1 MKTIQ
6 LILLS
11 FLCSNLIAQQ
21 AGSLDPSFGIGGK
34 VVTSITNGLD
44 QAHGVAIQTNGKI
57 VVAGNSSSSITGKDF
72 VCARYNTNGTL
83 DSTFGNGGIVTTDLQ
98 IGSEDVAYD
107 LVIQTNGKIILAG
120 SSDNGTK
127 KDAALVRYNTNG
139 SIDSTFGTNGIVI
152 STFVSNQQ
160 DEIKVVKI
168 HALTGN
174 IIVGGNTEISSNEAK
189 PIVARYLS
197 TGNLDLT
204 FGVQQLPI
212 GTTLGNTYY
221 LCIEDLE
228 VRPNGKIVAAG
239 WRDIVSSSRYSD
251 FYAARIN
258 SNGTMDNTFSAD
270 GVMSYD
276 YGGSIDGRDQDR
288 AYSVSIRPDGDILL
302 IGTSHQSLALD
313 KFSLVELDD
322 AGGIKGPKTRK
333 DVGNL
338 YDVAYGFAEDNNGQ
352 FILAGSSGYTSKEF
366 TIVRTLES
374 SNYDLDVS
382 FGNGGVVH
390 TSFNNNSISE
400 SFDVLVQPAD
410 NKIVAVGYTGNDLAI
425 ARYLGTDI
433 PQLDSFQL
441 TSPANLATEQSY
453 STLPLVWTTAFGATS
468 YEIDVDTLPSFATAQ
483 TYTSSNTNIG
493 LSGLLSSTKYY
504 WRVRATDGTS
514 WGQYSAVWCFTTNS
528 LDNFNLIAP
537 ADLATNQVYVNLV
550 FDWTT
555 AVGASS
561 YEMLIDSSATFASNP
576 QTYTASSSTWTV
588 NNLQPKTEYFWKVRA
603 LNGTTA
609 GPWSSTWSFRT
620 EDLNSISKLL
630 QLQLNIYP
638 NPTNTD
644 LYLELPKSLNSSTY
658 RVVGITGE
666 IVKEGRIDQPIIKIN
681 LEDILPGM
689 YFLDVDHIVGQPFQ
703 IIR

>member
-57 VVAGNSSSSITGKDF
+57 VVAGNSSSLITGKDF

>member
-609 GPWSSTWSFRT
+609 GPWSSAWSFRT

-638 NPTNTD
+638 NPTSTD
-644 LYLELPKSLNSSTY
+644 LYLELPKSLNRSTY

>member
-609 GPWSSTWSFRT
+609 GPWSSAWSFRT

-638 NPTNTD
+638 NPTSTD
-644 LYLELPKSLNSSTY
+644 LYLELPESLNSSTY